1 MCQLKN
7 RNRYVNCP
15 TVSKEQLNWFGLD
28 CNGLIAI
35 DYCLILSNLC
45 NASKHFFFFFQSWPN
60 HKPFRTNMGIVVDVI
75 VCVCV
80 RVCNWLCSIS
90 WMTMVWLCILAT
102 VRRSFANWTK
112 FIRQMNGMAYH
123 EWMNVLKQTQNQNT
137 TLESNHIACNQL
149 RLSIS
154 LLNRFGNQLAVIQTD
169 KLALNSIL
177 AFDWNGKQTSI
188 YSALVVRANGFCRN
202 SN

>member
-1 MCQLKN
+1 M
-7 RNRYVNCP
+7 RVN
-15 TVSKEQLNWFGLD
+15 
-28 CNGLIAI
+28 I
-35 DYCLILSNLC
+35 
-45 NASKHFFFFFQSWPN
+45 FFFFFQSWPN

-123 EWMNVLKQTQNQNT
+123 EWMNVLKQTQNQHNT
-137 TLESNHIACNQL
+137 RIESYRLQSAPIIYQFVKSIWKSASRNPNGQACSEFDSCL
-149 RLSIS
+149 RLKWKTNKHILGTSSTCKRILS
-154 LLNRFGNQLAVIQTD
+154 EFELIIGTRRGKKNQI
-169 KLALNSIL
+169 N
-177 AFDWNGKQTSI
+177 
-188 YSALVVRANGFCRN
+188 
-202 SN
+202 